1 MFTSSKHIQAVL
13 VIKKTKIEDYKV
25 IAKLLNIKP
34 LSLFFYIQEIEKIF
48 WGKNEFDIKT
58 IIKKIKDSKEILP
71 LLRKHQKITKPE
83 RKLYISFV
91 LLDKRVI
98 NITQLSELLEVTRR
112 TLSYD
117 LEEIKRFLN
126 FYNLKLVP
134 HKNQGL
140 RLEGVEKNIRRMLL
154 GYIFKIFIERK
165 FLPELINS
173 YFMNFLKE
181 NNLKNILLKVNSIP
195 KDKKN
200 YIYYN
205 DISLISS
212 ILAFTTN
219 AESLPKNEF
228 YITSEISFLI
238 PTCAHPY
245 LSDIANNR
253 YYTPTNFLP
262 KLKLYKTFF
271 ESTVNKFFKIE
282 IDASFYQNLPIEKWL
297 VFFVFKEIFEVND
310 LYYTNILTKNIP
322 QNISSLIKKLQK
334 QIPFITVYDGI
345 VIYCFILDYIY
356 KSKENYKNIFVYSNI
371 PIPLTE
377 VAIKRIEY
385 IYNIKFDQV
394 LHTKEFHAL
403 FKGNASIKYNVFS
416 FENIDL
422 NYKNIT
428 FKKISLSKFFNSE
441 N

>member
-48 WGKNEFDIKT
+48 LGKNEFDIKT

-126 FYNLKLVP
+126 FYNLKLIP

-173 YFMNFLKE
+173 YF
-181 NNLKNILLKVNSIP
+181 
-195 KDKKN
+195 
-200 YIYYN
+200 
-205 DISLISS
+205 
-212 ILAFTTN
+212 
-219 AESLPKNEF
+219 
-228 YITSEISFLI
+228 
-238 PTCAHPY
+238 
-245 LSDIANNR
+245 
-253 YYTPTNFLP
+253 
-262 KLKLYKTFF
+262 
-271 ESTVNKFFKIE
+271 
-282 IDASFYQNLPIEKWL
+282 
-297 VFFVFKEIFEVND
+297 
-310 LYYTNILTKNIP
+310 
-322 QNISSLIKKLQK
+322 
-334 QIPFITVYDGI
+334 
-345 VIYCFILDYIY
+345 
-356 KSKENYKNIFVYSNI
+356 
-371 PIPLTE
+371 
-377 VAIKRIEY
+377 
-385 IYNIKFDQV
+385 
-394 LHTKEFHAL
+394 
-403 FKGNASIKYNVFS
+403 
-416 FENIDL
+416 
-422 NYKNIT
+422 
-428 FKKISLSKFFNSE
+428 
-441 N
+441 